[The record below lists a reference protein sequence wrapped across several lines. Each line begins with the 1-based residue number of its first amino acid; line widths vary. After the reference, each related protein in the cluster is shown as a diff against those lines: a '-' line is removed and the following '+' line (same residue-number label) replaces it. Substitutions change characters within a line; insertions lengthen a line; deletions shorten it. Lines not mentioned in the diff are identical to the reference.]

1 MPVAE
6 PPFATAVPVAAAA
19 ADSPLAA
26 VGGAALFDS
35 PLAEEP
41 AEVAGAS
48 ALDPVAAVEAVVPAL
63 VVAAGAGWVDALSE
77 DFWVL
82 MPKPRITAA
91 MMIATTANPTQRERF
106 TEPRNRF
113 VTGLYNS
120 TQPLEMQR
128 FWVPESRI
136 RSGPPTR
143 P

>member
-1 MPVAE
+1 VPVAD
-6 PPFATAVPVAAAA
+6 PPFATVVPVAAAG

-26 VGGAALFDS
+26 VVEATLSDP

-41 AEVAGAS
+41 AEVAGTS
-48 ALDPVAAVEAVVPAL
+48 ALDPVAVVEAVVPAL
-63 VVAAGAGWVDALSE
+63 VVAVESGWFDALSE

-106 TEPRNRF
+106 TEPRNRL
-113 VTGLYNS
+113 VTGLYDS

-128 FWVPESRI
+128 FWVPASRS